1 MAGIPTKIQTPHNQ
15 THGTDETHG
24 TTHETHSTNETR
36 RLPYNTTFPHAFGTG
51 IIISTSQPIPQD
63 LYSRLTD
70 CIETI
75 DRTLSRFR
83 EDSLISAMRQAPH
96 GGSFTFPT
104 WCQAVFDCADMMFHL
119 TQHALDPCVGE
130 ELGLLGYG
138 PALQLNTSN
147 TTNTNIA
154 TTWAT
159 AISREQD
166 QPTILHTTA
175 PVALDFGAFGKGFAV
190 DRIAQLLETYP
201 AWQHN
206 KSLNAHHPSPSL
218 EYSSLEYVIN
228 AGGDVRV
235 LLHTNPPYRIGLED
249 PHNPSFAIGVMP
261 IQQGAL
267 CASSP
272 SRRHWEQQRFAAMH
286 TVHHLLDAR
295 TGQPVQDTLASWAAI
310 PLDMLQ
316 QLPAETTD
324 DQRLAYHL
332 CTKYPTM
339 IADALTTALFTT
351 SATTLSTRFAVP
363 MLALDTSYKV
373 SSQYQ
378 WYGTLFT
385 ATAD

>member
-1 MAGIPTKIQTPHNQ
+1 MAGTPTKIQTPHNQ
-15 THGTDETHG
+15 THSTDG
-24 TTHETHSTNETR
+24 THSTTRETR

-63 LYSRLTD
+63 LYSQLTD
-70 CIETI
+70 CIEAI

-83 EDSLISAMRQAPH
+83 EDSLISAMRQASN

-104 WCQAVFDCADMMFHL
+104 WCQAVFDCADIMSYL

-147 TTNTNIA
+147 TANTNTA

-159 AISREQD
+159 AITRTQD

-206 KSLNAHHPSPSL
+206 KSINTQHPSPSV
-218 EYSSLEYVIN
+218 ECPSAECPSVEYVIN

-235 LLHTNPPYRIGLED
+235 LMHTNPPYRIGLED
-249 PHNPSFAIGVMP
+249 PHNPSLVIGVMP

-310 PLDMLQ
+310 PLDILQ

-332 CTKYPTM
+332 CKEYPTM
-339 IADALTTALFTT
+339 IADALATSLFTT

-363 MLALDTSYKV
+363 MLALDTSYKI
-373 SSQYQ
+373 SSQCQ

>member
-1 MAGIPTKIQTPHNQ
+1 MAGTPTNIQTPHNQ

-24 TTHETHSTNETR
+24 TTHETHSTNETH
-36 RLPYNTTFPHAFGTG
+36 RLPYSTAFPHAFGTG

-159 AISREQD
+159 AITREQD

-218 EYSSLEYVIN
+218 ECPSVEYVIN
-228 AGGDVRV
+228 AGGDVHV
-235 LLHTNPPYRIGLED
+235 LLHAKPPYRIGLED
-249 PHNPSFAIGVMP
+249 PHDPNLAIGIMP
-261 IQQGAL
+261 IQQGSL

-272 SRRHWEQQRFAAMH
+272 SRRHWKQQRFAAMH

-339 IADALTTALFTT
+339 IADALATALFTT

-363 MLALDTSYKV
+363 MLALDTIYKI
-373 SSQYQ
+373 S
-378 WYGTLFT
+378 
-385 ATAD
+385 